1 MKKEFNDHGKQK
13 NVQTS
18 GENGDFLRLSKEWE
32 EQYIENAERMERE
45 LFGDEDPMEYEA
57 APGENERA
65 YEDLVER
72 LREKGIYHE
81 DAEKIVPM
89 AGKKKR
95 NIRKIHFGKVAGIA
109 LVCCACVF
117 AASMTSE
124 ANREYFI
131 KNVRY
136 LVGDDTRI
144 LVDNDEENEIDN
156 MEEAAA
162 IQEIENKLGIDM
174 PEFYYRPQG
183 LEFYSYEVNVTADNA
198 RIEYE
203 YEDTILAFFISKEN
217 ENTASNTNSAHG
229 KKTET
234 IITVSDNVEVT
245 IEKVEDVQD
254 ERPSYAAQW
263 HRENVFYHLSGKI
276 DVKELKEMVENI
288 VY

>member
-72 LREKGIYHE
+72 LREKGIYHG

-144 LVDNDEENEIDN
+144 LIDNDEENEIDS

-162 IQEIENKLGIDM
+162 IQEIENKLGIDI

-183 LEFYSYEVNVTADNA
+183 LEFYSYEVNTAADNA
-198 RIEYE
+198 RIEYM
-203 YEDTILAFFISKEN
+203 YHDIVIAFYINKEN
-217 ENTASNTNSAHG
+217 ENTASNINSSHG
-229 KKTET
+229 MKKET
-234 IITVSDNVEVT
+234 IVSVSDKIKVT
-245 IEKVEDVQD
+245 IEKIQDDQD
-254 ERPSYAAQW
+254 ELPSYTAQW
-263 HRENVFYHLSGKI
+263 EREEVLYHLSGKMEI
-276 DVKELKEMVENI
+276 DELEKMIENMV
-288 VY
+288 Y

>member
-1 MKKEFNDHGKQK
+1 
-13 NVQTS
+13 
-18 GENGDFLRLSKEWE
+18 
-32 EQYIENAERMERE
+32 MERE

-144 LVDNDEENEIDN
+144 LIDNDEENEIDS

-183 LEFYSYEVNVTADNA
+183 LEFYSYEVNTAADNA
-198 RIEYE
+198 RIEYM
-203 YEDTILAFFISKEN
+203 YHDIVIAFYINKEN
-217 ENTASNTNSAHG
+217 ENTASNINSSHG
-229 KKTET
+229 MKKET
-234 IITVSDNVEVT
+234 IVSVSDKIKVT
-245 IEKVEDVQD
+245 IEKIQDDQD
-254 ERPSYAAQW
+254 ELPSYTAQW
-263 HRENVFYHLSGKI
+263 EREEVLYHLSGKMEI
-276 DVKELKEMVENI
+276 DELEEMIENM

>member
-144 LVDNDEENEIDN
+144 LIDNDEENEIDS

-183 LEFYSYEVNVTADNA
+183 LEFYSYEVNTAADNA
-198 RIEYE
+198 RIEYM
-203 YEDTILAFFISKEN
+203 YHDIVIAFYINKEN
-217 ENTASNTNSAHG
+217 ENTASNINSSHG
-229 KKTET
+229 MKKET
-234 IITVSDNVEVT
+234 IVSVSDKIKVT
-245 IEKVEDVQD
+245 IEKIQDDQD
-254 ERPSYAAQW
+254 ELPSYTAQW
-263 HRENVFYHLSGKI
+263 EREEVLYHLSGKMEI
-276 DVKELKEMVENI
+276 DELEEMIENM